1 MIKLHIMSNFFETSI
16 NLEVKTY
23 DIDFAGVVSNIVYIK
38 WIEDFRLAML
48 ATHYPLQ
55 NQLEKDIAPT
65 ILQTKIDYKRS
76 IRLFDRVSGR
86 IWISDIQ
93 RTKWFLEAEIY
104 AQDKVAAVV
113 EQSGV
118 FVSLCRSRPVA
129 IPDDLLQKYLE
140 FKQVNQVVS

>member
-1 MIKLHIMSNFFETSI
+1 MSNFFETSI

-55 NQLEKDIAPT
+55 NQLERDIAPT
-65 ILQTKIDYKRS
+65 ILQTKIDYKSS
-76 IRLFDRVSGR
+76 ISLFDRVSGR
-86 IWISDIQ
+86 IWMSDIQ
-93 RTKWFLEAEIY
+93 RIKWFIQAEIY

-118 FVSLCRSRPVA
+118 FVSLSRSRPVA

>member
-1 MIKLHIMSNFFETSI
+1 MSNFFETSI

-55 NQLEKDIAPT
+55 NQLEKDIAPA
-65 ILQTKIDYKRS
+65 ILQTKIDYKKS
-76 IRLFDRVSGR
+76 IRLFERVSGR
-86 IWISDIQ
+86 IWISNIQ
-93 RTKWFLEAEIY
+93 KIKWFIQAEIY
-104 AQDKVAAVV
+104 GQDKVAAVV
-113 EQSGV
+113 EQSGI
-118 FVSLCRSRPVA
+118 FVSLSRGRPVS

-140 FKQVNQVVS
+140 FKQVNQIIS